1 MKLIVA
7 LALCCSVLS
16 ALARAEADSYL
27 LLYSGVTIAE
37 EGDYGADVSITY
49 GFNEQSWL
57 SFSAAHAPA
66 GDDEDFDLTTSG
78 YDFAFGHEFNKL
90 GFSLGASWW
99 GDRGELE
106 SLTYSGSA
114 YFKFKKWRFSLHANQ
129 RDWQFSP
136 GDLEALLDDLDAA
149 LEQALREQFGENFP
163 NTDFDDLLTLELD
176 LDTEVTGYG
185 LGIDYTPNDRLSFNL
200 THMQYDF
207 SRDPNRSELTAEL
220 RRVTRTDAGQN
231 LLARINQRL
240 AVAFD
245 GLGTEYKNGLYDFTT
260 SFSTDI
266 SVGENS
272 LAFTYSQDKDAI
284 DGSYLRSFSTDW
296 IQALSAQFDLR
307 FTLGVSD
314 TEARDLTAYG
324 GIGIYYYH

>member
-7 LALCCSVLS
+7 LTLSFSVLS
-16 ALARAEADSYL
+16 AAAIAEADSYL

-37 EGDYGADVSITY
+37 RGDYGADVSITY

-66 GDDEDFDLTTSG
+66 ADDEDFALATSG
-78 YDFAFGHEFNKL
+78 YDLSFGHEFDKL
-90 GFSLGASWW
+90 GFSLGVAWW

-106 SLTYSGSA
+106 SLTYSGAA
-114 YFKFKKWRFSLHANQ
+114 YFNLDKWRFTLHAKQ
-129 RDWQFSP
+129 RDWEFTP
-136 GDLEALLDDLDAA
+136 GDLEALLDELDAA
-149 LEQALREQFGENFP
+149 IEQALREQFGERFP
-163 NTDFDDLLTLELD
+163 NADFDDLLTLELD

-185 LGIDYTPNDRLSFNL
+185 VGIDYTPNDRLSFNL

-207 SRDPNRSELTAEL
+207 SRDPDQSELTAEL
-220 RRVTRTDAGQN
+220 RRVTRTDAGRN

-266 SVGENS
+266 NVGENS
-272 LAFTYSQDKDAI
+272 LAFTYTQDKDAI

-296 IQALSAQFDLR
+296 IHALGAQFDLR
-307 FTLGVSD
+307 FTLGASD
-314 TEARDLTAYG
+314 TQARDLTAFG